1 MPCQRSEAITNG
13 DCLSESIHPACRV
26 AARKEFSFLRDHYNI
41 GETTFWRD
49 GYCGRASLYNSL
61 LMAAGKAKQ

>member
-26 AARKEFSFLRDHYNI
+26 AARKEFSFFCEITIISARQLFGGTDIVAVLHCI
-41 GETTFWRD
+41 TVF
-49 GYCGRASLYNSL
+49 
-61 LMAAGKAKQ
+61 